1 MTVRHKTILLTA
13 NMIITGRA
21 EFPCIASFGKHSSSY
36 QNNSENGNHSSCHSL
51 AKAFTASFRRT
62 SALGWI
68 FDSGC
73 PHRFRH
79 SEFRL
84 SCLLTVVKFQ
94 SFGSLHN
101 HSLSSSTPAAQGHQ
115 GGCLENLHSIRI
127 YPLRHPCFG
136 RSSTL
141 QGASLRLGYRVFQGS
156 CSKSNAILDSP
167 CESSILGARLW
178 SRVCEQVVVR
188 TFTGAWSYLILEKAS
203 DSLCLQ
209 FGMTIENDGSYQ

>member
-1 MTVRHKTILLTA
+1 MYEFVEVSNSRSQKLLTISGVSRRYSTPKTIGSLTEFSWRKSRYITWQLRHKTILLTA

-115 GGCLENLHSIRI
+115 GG
-127 YPLRHPCFG
+127 YYAWKTF
-136 RSSTL
+136 T
-141 QGASLRLGYRVFQGS
+141 ALGYILYATHVLEGLPLYREPPSVLDTG
-156 CSKSNAILDSP
+156 CSKV
-167 CESSILGARLW
+167 RVR
-178 SRVCEQVVVR
+178 SRM
-188 TFTGAWSYLILEKAS
+188 
-203 DSLCLQ
+203 Q
-209 FGMTIENDGSYQ
+209 F